1 MRPQRVVGL
10 LLLVCAA
17 ACGMKPEKYY
27 QQMRPNLL
35 KGNYDAASEFIEK
48 NKTKI
53 YSEDNRLLFYMDKGM
68 VLSLGKKYAESN
80 AMMEKAKTAAEDLW
94 TESVSK
100 NALALVT
107 TDNSLPYQG
116 EDFEKVMLHFLA
128 AWNYMGMG
136 DYDGAR
142 VEARQVN
149 SKLELYASK
158 YAEEEGTQMY
168 KDDAFARWLSGKLS
182 EAEGGSEGLNDAWID
197 YKKAIAVYE
206 TDYAQR
212 YGTPV
217 PDMLVQD
224 ALRVLEF
231 LGPDFRDDY
240 TKLRARFPK
249 AVYMKEG
256 DVKQVGEVVL
266 VHMNGEA
273 PYKIDKFWDAQAAT
287 EWIRV
292 AYPEFVEKPKRI
304 TKARIVPAEGVAGE
318 TELAQNLNA
327 IAIQNLNDHMGRIKA
342 KAIARAIAKYLASKA
357 GQAAGAELY
366 KKNEG
371 AGAALFLASTIFG
384 VASAASEEAD
394 KRSWI
399 TLPAQ
404 VWMGRAYVPP
414 GKQKLKLQ
422 FLDASGGVVKSDE
435 VEAEV
440 QPGKTTF
447 VTYRTYE

>member
-1 MRPQRVVGL
+1 MRLQRVFGL
-10 LLLVCAA
+10 SLLVCAA

-35 KGNYDAASEFIEK
+35 KGNYDAAAEFIEK

-94 TESVSK
+94 TESISA

-116 EDFEKVMLHFLA
+116 EDFEKVMLHFVA
-128 AWNYMGMG
+128 AWNFMGLG

-142 VEARQVN
+142 VEARQVTN
-149 SKLELYASK
+149 KLELYANK
-158 YAEEEGTQMY
+158 YAEQEGTQLY
-168 KDDAFARWLSGKLS
+168 KDDAFARWLAGKLA
-182 EAEGGSEGLNDAWID
+182 EADGGTEGLNDAWID
-197 YKKAIAVYE
+197 YKKAITVYE

-224 ALRVLEF
+224 ALRVLEA

-240 TKLRARFPK
+240 SKLRSRFPK
-249 AVYMKEG
+249 AAYMKQQETRA
-256 DVKQVGEVVL
+256 VGEIVL
-266 VHMNGEA
+266 LHMSGEA

-304 TKARIVPAEGVAGE
+304 TRARIVPLEGVAGE
-318 TELAQNLNA
+318 TELAQNLTA
-327 IAIQNLNDHMGRIKA
+327 IAMQNLNDHMGRIKA
-342 KAIARAIAKYLASKA
+342 KAIARAVAKYLASKA

-384 VASAASEEAD
+384 VASAAAEEAD

-399 TLPAQ
+399 TLPSQ
-404 VWMGRAYVPP
+404 IWMGRTYVPP

-422 FLDASGGVVKSDE
+422 FLDAAGSVVQSEE
-435 VEAEV
+435 VEADV

-447 VTYRTYE
+447 VTYRTYL

>member
-1 MRPQRVVGL
+1 MSLNRLGCLV
-10 LLLVCAA
+10 LLVSAA
-17 ACGMKPEKYY
+17 ACGMKPEEYY
-27 QQMRPNLL
+27 RQMRPNML
-35 KGNYDAASEFIEK
+35 KGNYEATAEFLEK
-48 NKTKI
+48 NKEKI

-116 EDFEKVMLHFLA
+116 EDFEKVMLHFVA

-142 VEARQVN
+142 VETRQVN
-149 SKLELYASK
+149 NKLELYARK

-168 KDDAFARWLSGKLS
+168 KDDAFARWLSGKLA
-182 EAEGGSEGLNDAWID
+182 EADGGTEGLNDAWID
-197 YKKAIAVYE
+197 YKKAIKVYE

-224 ALRVLEF
+224 ALRVLEA

-240 TKLRARFPK
+240 NKLRSRYPK
-249 AVYMKEG
+249 AAYMKQQETRA
-256 DVKQVGEVVL
+256 VGEIVL
-266 VHMNGEA
+266 VHMSGEA

-304 TKARIVPAEGVAGE
+304 THARIVPAEGVSGE
-318 TELAQNLNA
+318 TELAQNLTA

-342 KAIARAIAKYLASKA
+342 KAIARSVAKYLASKA
-357 GQAAGAELY
+357 GQVAGAELY

-399 TLPAQ
+399 TLPSQ
-404 VWMGRAYVPP
+404 ITMGRTYVPP
-414 GKQKLKLQ
+414 GKQKVKLQ
-422 FLDASGGVVKSDE
+422 FLDASGSVMQTE
-435 VEAEV
+435 EIEADV

-447 VTYRTYE
+447 VTYRTYI